1 MVDVF
6 YTLFRPGV
14 CAVLNGVHSHEYVT
28 ATGTLTREPRLK
40 RGTCEGKVRPATTM
54 ATSERPRAM
63 VLVKAC
69 CSTLTAFSHGEVPVW
84 PKAGAARNRATKPVV
99 KNRKRTADEWK
110 RLQQDMFMGMPPP
123 QMEKSTMYGSEG
135 RPLASPGQVVGLR
148 AMREPAVHATWP
160 RSVSRHSWSF
170 SPINSVVPRSRSPLP
185 QAVRDAERRTGE
197 PGVALLAGVRG
208 ENSSHYTKRP
218 PERKNAKRKC
228 R

>member
-1 MVDVF
+1 MCEVAQERLRFLLTESADSAYDLVFAGRGVENKVWRWHFGRVSNRFESLITLSVEVEVDMVDVF

-84 PKAGAARNRATKPVV
+84 PKAEAARNRATKPCV
-99 KNRKRTADEWK
+99 KNRKRTDDEWK
-110 RLQQDMFMGMPPP
+110 RLQQDMFMGRPP
-123 QMEKSTMYGSEG
+123 QQLQEST
-135 RPLASPGQVVGLR
+135 
-148 AMREPAVHATWP
+148 
-160 RSVSRHSWSF
+160 
-170 SPINSVVPRSRSPLP
+170 
-185 QAVRDAERRTGE
+185 
-197 PGVALLAGVRG
+197 
-208 ENSSHYTKRP
+208 
-218 PERKNAKRKC
+218 
-228 R
+228 